1 MGFNSARDAYM
12 AAVWAA
18 GPLPMMHNLVLR
30 IWRSSMAK
38 VEEMAA
44 AEEDA
49 CPGVEV
55 GAAVGAAELEA
66 FRKNLEPLLSEVLCR
81 IDVFSVSV

>member
-1 MGFNSARDAYM
+1 MGFNFSRDAYM

-18 GPLPMMHNLVLR
+18 GPLLMMHNLVLR
-30 IWRSSMAK
+30 IWRSSTAEI
-38 VEEMAA
+38 EEMAA

-55 GAAVGAAELEA
+55 GAMVGAAELEA
-66 FRKNLEPLLSEVLCR
+66 FRKNLEPLLSRFKRL
-81 IDVFSVSV
+81 FLGQ

>member
-1 MGFNSARDAYM
+1 
-12 AAVWAA
+12 
-18 GPLPMMHNLVLR
+18 
-30 IWRSSMAK
+30 MAK

-55 GAAVGAAELEA
+55 GGAVGAAELDA
-66 FRKNLEPLLSEVLCR
+66 FRKNLDPLLSRFKRL
-81 IDVFSVSV
+81 FSGQ

>member
-1 MGFNSARDAYM
+1 
-12 AAVWAA
+12 
-18 GPLPMMHNLVLR
+18 
-30 IWRSSMAK
+30 MAK

-55 GAAVGAAELEA
+55 GGAVGAAELDA
-66 FRKNLEPLLSEVLCR
+66 FQKNLDPLLSRFKRL
-81 IDVFSVSV
+81 FSGQ

>member
-1 MGFNSARDAYM
+1 MMGFNSARDAYM

-66 FRKNLEPLLSEVLCR
+66 FRKNLEPLLSRFKRL
-81 IDVFSVSV
+81 FLGQ

>member
-1 MGFNSARDAYM
+1 M
-12 AAVWAA
+12 AE
-18 GPLPMMHNLVLR
+18 
-30 IWRSSMAK
+30 

-66 FRKNLEPLLSEVLCR
+66 FRKNLEPILSR
-81 IDVFSVSV
+81 FNS

>member
-1 MGFNSARDAYM
+1 
-12 AAVWAA
+12 
-18 GPLPMMHNLVLR
+18 
-30 IWRSSMAK
+30 MAK

-66 FRKNLEPLLSEVLCR
+66 FRKNLEPLLSRFKRL
-81 IDVFSVSV
+81 FLGQ